1 MFLKKLDECHEFTAT
16 DGCRIRELLHPRN
29 DPVDPGFSI
38 AYARVK
44 SGERTIKHKLKQPEV
59 YYILSGHGCMTI
71 NDDFQMV
78 EPGNVIFIPANAA
91 QWVENKGN
99 TDLRFLA
106 IVCPPWQEQ
115 DDIHLE

>member
-1 MFLKKLDECHEFTAT
+1 MH
-16 DGCRIRELLHPRN
+16 
-29 DPVDPGFSI
+29 
-38 AYARVK
+38 
-44 SGERTIKHKLKQPEV
+44 
-59 YYILSGHGCMTI
+59 I